1 MPSPLN
7 VEKFYPNVEN
17 FDQYIENFDENI
29 ESSNEND
36 KNLYKIIDEAELDLY
51 DEYNVDPII
60 EVLPWK
66 YWLDIQFQKAL
77 KVHKLS
83 KKNRNKV

>member
-1 MPSPLN
+1 
-7 VEKFYPNVEN
+7 
-17 FDQYIENFDENI
+17 
-29 ESSNEND
+29 
-36 KNLYKIIDEAELDLY
+36 LY